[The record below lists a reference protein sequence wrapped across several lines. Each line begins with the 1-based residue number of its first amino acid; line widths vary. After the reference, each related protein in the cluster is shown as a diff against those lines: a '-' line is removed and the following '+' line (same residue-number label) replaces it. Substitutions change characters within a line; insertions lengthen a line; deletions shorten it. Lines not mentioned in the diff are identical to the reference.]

1 MSISDKAGS
10 DTSKESWPVY
20 FIGAGPGD
28 PELLTLKAKRLL
40 TKADVIIYTGSLV
53 PKKVLTGCKGKCFN
67 SAGMHLDQVIEIMV
81 QSYRAGE
88 KVVRLHTGDPAIY
101 SAISE
106 QISRLKMLSIPYE
119 VIPGVT
125 SGFAA
130 CARLGAELTI
140 PEKVQTVIISR
151 IAGRT
156 PVPEKEAL
164 GRLSKIQASLIL
176 YLSAGYIDKVV
187 DALLKGYEPT
197 TPVAVVEKATW
208 PEERIITGTLNNIS
222 QKVKQAGIKKT
233 AVIIVGQ
240 ALKGID
246 DPSSTRSYLY
256 HEDFSHEF
264 RKGQWQQDKKILHAF
279 ADTVKRPSA
288 TGTVTPTLLVFLGE
302 KGKKV
307 AKRLYQD
314 LDTSLELLS
323 FKELKE
329 RQILEK
335 RWNHISSI
343 IFISACQIAVRTIAP
358 YIRDKYLDPAVVA
371 VDESCRNC
379 VCLLSGHLGGGNELA
394 KKVAGILGATPVIT
408 TQSDVLKLVP
418 LDLWA
423 KANGLV
429 PADAK
434 GLKDAQAAMRN
445 GKKLNVFLQEDVYAK
460 KLPPG
465 LVQTRKEEDAQ
476 ISIGPFIPQNHKCL
490 HLVTRN
496 LNLGTGCHKG
506 LSPDHLLEKALS
518 FIGSAHIH
526 PFSIKNVCTID
537 KKEKEPAIVKLAEYL
552 EATLRVFSSEDLNRI
567 DGIEGSDVVQNAV
580 GAKAVSEPAS
590 LLCAKGG
597 KLLMGKKK
605 FQACT
610 FAISSNPIEL
620 CSDLEGSAEK

>member
-1 MSISDKAGS
+1 MP
-10 DTSKESWPVY
+10 KEVVR
-20 FIGAGPGD
+20 D
-28 PELLTLKAKRLL
+28 
-40 TKADVIIYTGSLV
+40 
-53 PKKVLTGCKGKCFN
+53 CKGKCFN
-67 SAGMHLDQVIEIMV
+67 SAGLHLDQIIEIIV
-81 QSYRAGE
+81 QSYRAGK
-88 KVVRLHTGDPAIY
+88 KVVRLHTGDPALY

-106 QISRLKMLSIPYE
+106 QISRLKILSIPYK

-164 GRLSKIQASLIL
+164 ERLSKIQASLIL

-187 DALLKGYEPT
+187 DALLKGYVPT

-222 QKVKQAGIKKT
+222 QKVRQAGIKKT

-240 ALKGID
+240 ALKEID

-256 HEDFSHEF
+256 HQDFSHEF
-264 RKGQWQQDKKILHAF
+264 RKGGWQRDKKILHAF
-279 ADTVKRPSA
+279 ANTLISPSA
-288 TGTVTPTLLVFLGE
+288 SGTVAQTLLVFLGK

-307 AKRLYQD
+307 AKRLSKD
-314 LDTSLELLS
+314 LDGSLELVS
-323 FKELKE
+323 FRELKE
-329 RQILEK
+329 RQIFKK
-335 RWNHISSI
+335 RWNYISSI

-358 YIRDKYLDPAVVA
+358 YLRDKYSDPAVVA

-394 KKVAGILGATPVIT
+394 EKVADILGAKPVIT
-408 TQSDVLKLVP
+408 TQSDVLELVP

-423 KANGLV
+423 KANGLI
-429 PADAK
+429 PSDAES
-434 GLKDAQAAMRN
+434 LKDAQAAIRN
-445 GKKLNVFLQEDVYAK
+445 GEKLNVFLQKDVFAK
-460 KLPPG
+460 KLPPH
-465 LVQTRKEEDAQ
+465 LVRTEKEDDAQ
-476 ISIGPFIPQNHKCL
+476 ISIGPFIPQNNKCL

-506 LSPDHLLEKALS
+506 LSPEHLLEKALS
-518 FIGSAHIH
+518 FIESNRIH

-537 KKEKEPAIVKLAEYL
+537 KKGKEPAIVKLADYFG
-552 EATLRVFSSEDLNRI
+552 ATLRLFSSKDLNRV
-567 DGIEGSDVVQNAV
+567 DGIEESNVVQNAV

-597 KLLMGKKK
+597 KLLIGKKK
-605 FQACT
+605 FSACT
-610 FAISSNPIEL
+610 FAISSNTIEI
-620 CSDLEGSAEK
+620 CRDLKKSAEK